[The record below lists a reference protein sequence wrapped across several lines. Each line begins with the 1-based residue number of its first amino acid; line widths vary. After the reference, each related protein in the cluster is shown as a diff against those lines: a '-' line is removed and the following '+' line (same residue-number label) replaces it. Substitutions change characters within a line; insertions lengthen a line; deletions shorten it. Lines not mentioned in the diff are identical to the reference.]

1 MKSNHGGFAAF
12 VWIIAGVVLFHTEP
26 EAQALSWQAF
36 VYFFVGMF
44 VAAYI
49 MGNLSFLAVR
59 GLTEALV
66 RTRIVTK
73 PTRRA
78 AIGLTVLGYV
88 MFAGEAVVIYFLAR
102 STIRLI
108 FPPVSGHL
116 PG

>member
-1 MKSNHGGFAAF
+1 MKPNHGAFAAL
-12 VWIIAGVVLFHTEP
+12 VWVLAGVWLFHTEP
-26 EAQALSWQAF
+26 EAQVLSWQTI

-44 VAAYI
+44 VAAFV

-78 AIGLTVLGYV
+78 AIGLTIVGYL
-88 MFAGEAVVIYFLAR
+88 MFAGQAVLIYFLAR
-102 STIRLI
+102 WTIREI
-108 FPPVSGHL
+108 F
-116 PG
+116 